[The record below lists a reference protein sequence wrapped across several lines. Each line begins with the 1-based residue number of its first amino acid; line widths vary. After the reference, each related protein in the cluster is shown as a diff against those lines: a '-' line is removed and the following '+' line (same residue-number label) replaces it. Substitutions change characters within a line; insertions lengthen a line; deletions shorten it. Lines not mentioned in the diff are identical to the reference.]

1 MNQLS
6 DILFAMTSSVSE
18 LGAALK
24 TYIAKTKAQ
33 LSEKDMTIAELKNEL
48 ETLRIQHAENAAQQN
63 GNDHEKL
70 DKLQKEADEAAEM
83 YLKTSEEKDRI
94 QKLLYAE
101 MNKVDQIQMELEL
114 AERER
119 DIALR
124 KQGINSEQKQLLA
137 KMEHEGYKINETIE
151 RIEHI
156 SDMIKDILAEET
168 AEDDDAVSKEKLLEN
183 A

>member
-1 MNQLS
+1 M
-6 DILFAMTSSVSE
+6 
-18 LGAALK
+18 
-24 TYIAKTKAQ
+24 
-33 LSEKDMTIAELKNEL
+33 
-48 ETLRIQHAENAAQQN
+48 RIQHAENAAQQN
-63 GNDHEKL
+63 GNDQEKL

-137 KMEHEGYKINETIE
+137 KMEHEGYKINEE

-168 AEDDDAVSKEKLLEN
+168 AEDDDAVSKTSRKRLIFV
-183 A
+183 